1 MTASHDVPDIP
12 LESYE
17 RITAHENITHAI
29 EAMQV
34 FIRKGDVAKFEYE
47 VALYV
52 ASARYRQEPIEKV
65 TGALCTLAENLE
77 GPKGEAE
84 ILLHPSQMHAMIFNG
99 ILRAFYGDVAVDRA
113 FGAQAQRK
121 ADASQH
127 VESGTWPRRPKD

>member
-1 MTASHDVPDIP
+1 MSQHELLDIP

-17 RITAHENITHAI
+17 RTTAHENITSAI
-29 EAMQV
+29 DAMQA
-34 FIRKGDVAKFEYE
+34 FLRQGDVSKFEHA

-52 ASARYRQEPIEKV
+52 ASARYRREPIEKV
-65 TGALCTLAENLE
+65 TAALCILAENLE

-84 ILLHPSQMHAMIFNG
+84 ILAHPSQMHELIFTG

-113 FGAQAQRK
+113 YGARAQRK

-127 VESGTWPRRPKD
+127 VASGTWPRRPAD